1 MKNMI
6 SEESF
11 TFDELDASKRAMA
24 EMVISERRTILKT
37 LIGDLISHF
46 QNIDGFIPNKKFLLF
61 NGFRYPYTQ
70 KFIGTK

>member
-6 SEESF
+6 SEENF

-37 LIGDLISHF
+37 LIADLISHF
-46 QNIDGFIPNKKFLLF
+46 KNTDGFHS
-61 NGFRYPYTQ
+61 
-70 KFIGTK
+70 

>member
-6 SEESF
+6 SEETF

-37 LIGDLISHF
+37 LIADLVHHF
-46 QNIDGFIPNKKFLLF
+46 KNTDGFHS
-61 NGFRYPYTQ
+61 
-70 KFIGTK
+70 